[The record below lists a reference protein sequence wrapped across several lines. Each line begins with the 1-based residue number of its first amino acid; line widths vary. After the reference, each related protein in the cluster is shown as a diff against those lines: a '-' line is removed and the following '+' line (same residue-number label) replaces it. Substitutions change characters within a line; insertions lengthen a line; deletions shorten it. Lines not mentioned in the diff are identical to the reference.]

1 MFAPYLGSRS
11 LSAVYGGDGKLL
23 GSISATLVERV
34 VATANPTIAGI
45 TDVKN
50 DQGKQMRL
58 RFRASPFDFPGSGT
72 SIVRYDVFRRIDPS
86 FSVFAAHPAAGPS
99 SGASPSRSGSST
111 RTLVDGWDFAGTL
124 SAYVDSAY
132 ILVVPT
138 LADSNSLGIH
148 RATFFVRA
156 ATGTASVFY
165 DSAPDSGY
173 SVDNLPP
180 AVPAPFTGAYESGAT
195 HLHWGPNSEPD
206 LWYYKVYRGSSS
218 DFVPG
223 PSNLIA
229 TRADTGYADVGS
241 AGSYY
246 KLSAVDVNGNESGY
260 ATLSPSQIAGVGDPG
275 PVTFALEPIP
285 NPSWVGRLRV
295 TYSLPS
301 SGRARLELLDVSG
314 RRVADREVGSL
325 GAGRHVVDLAERRQ
339 LPPGLYLV
347 RLTQGANVRARRVVL
362 LE

>member
-1 MFAPYLGSRS
+1 VYRRAIVASAGLALGAVLRRSADLEAGAPPMGVQL
-11 LSAVYGGDGKLL
+11 A
-23 GSISATLVERV
+23 
-34 VATANPTIAGI
+34 
-45 TDVKN
+45 
-50 DQGKQMRL
+50 
-58 RFRASPFDFPGSGT
+58 
-72 SIVRYDVFRRIDPS
+72 
-86 FSVFAAHPAAGPS
+86 
-99 SGASPSRSGSST
+99 
-111 RTLVDGWDFAGTL
+111 GWD
-124 SAYVDSAY
+124 YVLTIPATTEDVYQA
-132 ILVVPT
+132 IVPT
-138 LADSNSLGIH
+138 LADSNSTGFH
-148 RATFFVRA
+148 RAALFVRA
-156 ATGTASVFY
+156 ATANPGAFY
-165 DSAPDSGY
+165 DSPQDSGY

-180 AVPAPFTGAYESGAT
+180 APPAPFVGAYANGAT
-195 HLHWGPNSEPD
+195 NLHWGPNGEPD
-206 LWYYKVYRGSSS
+206 LWYYRVYRGSTS

-229 TRADTGYADVGS
+229 TRADTGYADVGPG
-241 AGSYY
+241 GSYY

-285 NPSWVGRLRV
+285 NPSWGGRLTV
-295 TYSLPS
+295 TFSLPS

-347 RLTQGANVRARRVVL
+347 RLTQGADARARRVVL